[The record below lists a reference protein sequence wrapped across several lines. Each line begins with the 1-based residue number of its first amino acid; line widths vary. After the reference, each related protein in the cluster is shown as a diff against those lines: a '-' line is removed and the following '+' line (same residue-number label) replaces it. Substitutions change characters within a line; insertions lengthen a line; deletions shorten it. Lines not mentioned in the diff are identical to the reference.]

1 MMQSCGQGH
10 REAQSPGWEKEEKKK
25 KMLKIEFLR
34 LEVISV
40 WGSGNIID
48 MLEGNLH
55 LVPFISCSSLH
66 LSSHNLQQF

>member
-1 MMQSCGQGH
+1 
-10 REAQSPGWEKEEKKK
+10 
-25 KMLKIEFLR
+25 MLKIEFLR

-40 WGSGNIID
+40 WGSGNIRD